1 MTTGKSVTDTQ
12 NASLTEAEAKNLRFL
27 RILVTALTTTMIVG
41 LLAIVSLLV
50 IRFGTSADT
59 VPLPDSLI
67 LPAGTQA
74 SAVTRG
80 PDWLAVVTTDGRIL
94 IYSTDG
100 QTLLQEIAV
109 LSQD

>member
-1 MTTGKSVTDTQ
+1 M
-12 NASLTEAEAKNLRFL
+12 

-50 IRFGTSADT
+50 IRFGSDSSSVAI
-59 VPLPDSLI
+59 PDSI
-67 LPAGTQA
+67 ALPAGTVA
-74 SAVTRG
+74 SAFTAG

-100 QTLLQEIAV
+100 QTLLQEVEVTSAK
-109 LSQD
+109 

>member
-1 MTTGKSVTDTQ
+1 MTTRRSVTDT
-12 NASLTEAEAKNLRFL
+12 NEASLTDAEAKNLRFL

-50 IRFGTSADT
+50 IRFGTGTDT
-59 VPLPDSLI
+59 LPLPDSI
-67 LPAGTQA
+67 ALPAGTKA

-100 QTLLQEIAV
+100 ETLLKEV
-109 LSQD
+109 SVTVGD